1 MSVLEDT
8 EITLLAEYAKWK
20 LMRNL
25 ELKIWY
31 EMLEE
36 DLRRVARGEPGLIP
50 RQVLEMEIEKGKRLL
65 LTVV

>member
-1 MSVLEDT
+1 
-8 EITLLAEYAKWK
+8 
-20 LMRNL
+20 MRNL

-36 DLRRVARGEPGLIP
+36 DLWRVARGEPGLIP